1 MILGDDKLTEINEI
15 TAPFYAQEYFRKQKK
30 GEELTIYEIVD
41 MIHKNTYPEGVSLI
55 HDDVVY
61 HKSIVKATIYS
72 TLIEI
77 AKKIYH
83 SYGKK

>member
-1 MILGDDKLTEINEI
+1 MRLGDDKLTEINEI
-15 TAPFYAQEYFRKQKK
+15 TAPFYAQEYFRKQKN

-41 MIHKNTYPEGVSLI
+41 MIHKATYPEGISLI
-55 HDDVVY
+55 YDDEVY
-61 HKSIVKATIYS
+61 HRSIVKAIVYS

>member
-1 MILGDDKLTEINEI
+1 MRLGDDKLTEINEI
-15 TAPFYAQEYFRKQKK
+15 TAPFYAQEYFRRQKS

-41 MIHKNTYPEGVSLI
+41 LIHKNTYPEEVSLI
-55 HDDVVY
+55 HDDVLY
-61 HKSIVKATIYS
+61 HKSIVKAIIYS

>member
-1 MILGDDKLTEINEI
+1 MRLGDDKLTEINEI
-15 TAPFYAQEYFRKQKK
+15 TAPFYAQEYFRKQKS

-41 MIHKNTYPEGVSLI
+41 LIHKNTYPEEVSLI
-55 HDDVVY
+55 HDDVLY
-61 HKSIVKATIYS
+61 HKSIVKAIIYS

>member
-1 MILGDDKLTEINEI
+1 MRLGDDKLTEINEI
-15 TAPFYAQEYFRKQKK
+15 TAPFYAQEYFRKQKG

-41 MIHKNTYPEGVSLI
+41 MIHKATYPEGISLVY
-55 HDDVVY
+55 DDEVY
-61 HKSIVKATIYS
+61 HRSIVKAIVYS